1 MAKALKDPAAAMAAF
16 DHVERDMRLLFGR
29 KAASAAAR
37 EPPLSWENMGARL
50 HRANHRGVIRP

>member
-1 MAKALKDPAAAMAAF
+1 MPVAVQGGIVMAKALKDPAAAMAAF

-37 EPPLSWENMGARL
+37 
-50 HRANHRGVIRP
+50 